1 MMTIIDKFKF
11 YIMKKFI
18 LIISIVLFSF
28 SLESSVT
35 QDLVLEQDSNLTT
48 GLHYTHT
55 DAYGVD
61 QFITLT
67 LGRDAVRGHYKHPK
81 DCFAPCQPPR

>member
-1 MMTIIDKFKF
+1 
-11 YIMKKFI
+11 MKNII
-18 LIISIVLFSF
+18 LIFALVLFSF

-35 QDLVLEQDSNLTT
+35 QDLTFEQDDILIT

-55 DAYGVD
+55 DANGVD
-61 QFITLT
+61 QFITLN
-67 LGRDAVRGHYKHPK
+67 LDGDAVRGHSQHVK

>member
-1 MMTIIDKFKF
+1 
-11 YIMKKFI
+11 MKKFI
-18 LIISIVLFSF
+18 LIIALVLFSF

-35 QDLVLEQDSNLTT
+35 QDLTFEQELGMTT

-55 DAYGVD
+55 DANGVD

-67 LGRDAVRGHYKHPK
+67 VGGDALRGHYKHPK
-81 DCFAPCQPPR
+81 DCFVPCRP